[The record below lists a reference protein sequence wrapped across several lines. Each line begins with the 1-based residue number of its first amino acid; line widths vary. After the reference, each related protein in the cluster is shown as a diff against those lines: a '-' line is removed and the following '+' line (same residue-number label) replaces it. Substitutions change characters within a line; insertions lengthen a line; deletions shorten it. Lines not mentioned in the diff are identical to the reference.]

1 MASFSNPLLAS
12 KSRAKALRRQAEHN
26 RLMAEIEV
34 QARYDK
40 EFAEGIPLEPQLF
53 YQEMGYIE
61 HPRTGKPVLKLT
73 SYQRM
78 VWKLMQQHKYCM
90 IIKSQKIG
98 LTTAVLMAD
107 FQFSILPSSHPLSCR
122 GHEILVIAQSIP
134 HAREHLYTLRKMILQ
149 SKKYSHFLIDKPTEL
164 LMRDEVTKVT
174 TLYIKNPD
182 NPYKPTRI
190 IGLGAKEGA
199 VWSWKEVKFIHV
211 SDIAASEYDYTG
223 TINAALTRLANTGG
237 RMVIESPPR
246 GPQGKLYEIYTKSRE
261 QTDLES
267 PEGQFKI
274 KQIPVDYAVAEGVIT
289 EEQVDEYRALF
300 GREFPQYF
308 EAEFIAVGG
317 NVLTLEDIERAEKIG
332 KTVDYTK
339 NVRKAPKSMGIDP
352 GFGSSKFGIV
362 ITQMWNGR
370 VEVIYSQEF
379 GESAPT
385 RMLQQAWE
393 LAFRYGVNKIYI
405 DSSNPG
411 YIRDIKRMFAEREDY
426 EVDMKRARRYG
437 IPPDRLMKVVPKSFA
452 THGREMLADMQAFFE
467 RGLIAVHPDFEM
479 LLRQC
484 RSALEINGQIDK
496 SKGSFD
502 SLDAL
507 RLSLQYFSLE
517 EPDATLPPRR

>member
-1 MASFSNPLLAS
+1 
-12 KSRAKALRRQAEHN
+12 
-26 RLMAEIEV
+26 
-34 QARYDK
+34 
-40 EFAEGIPLEPQLF
+40 
-53 YQEMGYIE
+53 
-61 HPRTGKPVLKLT
+61 
-73 SYQRM
+73 
-78 VWKLMQQHKYCM
+78 M

-98 LTTAVLMAD
+98 LTTAALMAD

-122 GHEILVIAQSIP
+122 GHEILLIAQSIP

-237 RMVIESPPR
+237 RMLIESPPR

-267 PEGQFKI
+267 PEGQFKV
-274 KQIPVDYAVAEGVIT
+274 KQFPVDLAVAEGIIT
-289 EEQVDEYRALF
+289 EQQVDEYRALF

-317 NVLTLEDIERAEKIG
+317 NVFTLDDVERAEMFG
-332 KTVDYTK
+332 KKVDYTHIL
-339 NVRKAPKSMGIDP
+339 RRTPKSMGIDP
-352 GFGSSKFGIV
+352 GFGSSNFGVV
-362 ITQMWNGR
+362 ITQMNNGKI
-370 VEVIYSQEF
+370 EVIFAEEYGKS
-379 GESAPT
+379 SPT
-385 RMLQQAWE
+385 RELQNAWE
-393 LAFRYGVNKIYI
+393 IAHRYGVNKIYI
-405 DSSNPG
+405 DATNPG
-411 YIRDIKRMFAEREDY
+411 YIRDLKRMFGEREDY
-426 EVDMKRARRYG
+426 EVDLKRARRYKTT
-437 IPPDRLMKVVPKSFA
+437 PERLMKIVPKSF
-452 THGREMLADMQAFFE
+452 GQEGKEMLANAQSMFE
-467 RGLIAVHPDFEM
+467 RGLIAIHPDFEM

-484 RSALEINGQIDK
+484 RSAIEINGQIDK
-496 SKGSFD
+496 NKGNFD
-502 SLDAL
+502 TLDGL
-507 RLSLQYFSLE
+507 RLSLEYFRVH
-517 EPDATLPPRR
+517 EPDDPSRNLKPY